1 MPTMKNPIPVFGV
14 IGGVLGILIS
24 LCLGTRALW
33 GGPIGGA
40 IGAVIGAY
48 LKERTRKMGHDVRHA
63 QYGVSL
69 PVPSRDGTEKAG
81 VSTESASRRWWLAG
95 SHGVELP
102 FLQDHL
108 ISRLQSGRIAAS
120 ALVCPEDVD
129 AWRPICEW
137 DEFAA
142 FITPLPPWPRSTTQ
156 TMPDGLETT
165 DRLPSRV
172 KALV

>member
-69 PVPSRDGTEKAG
+69 PVPSRRNGE
-81 VSTESASRRWWLAG
+81 
-95 SHGVELP
+95 
-102 FLQDHL
+102 
-108 ISRLQSGRIAAS
+108 SGREHRICKP
-120 ALVCPEDVD
+120 ALVAGRLARRRITISP
-129 AWRPICEW
+129 RPFNLSAPVWTDCCE
-137 DEFAA
+137 
-142 FITPLPPWPRSTTQ
+142 RSR
-156 TMPDGLETT
+156 M
-165 DRLPSRV
+165 SRGR
-172 KALV
+172 

>member
-1 MPTMKNPIPVFGV
+1 M
-14 IGGVLGILIS
+14 
-24 LCLGTRALW
+24 
-33 GGPIGGA
+33 
-40 IGAVIGAY
+40 IGAY
-48 LKERTRKMGHDVRHA
+48 LKERTRKTGHYVRHA

-142 FITPLPPWPRSTTQ
+142 FITPLPLWPRSTTQ

>member
-1 MPTMKNPIPVFGV
+1 MLTMKNPESVFGV

-33 GGPIGGA
+33 GGAIGGA
-40 IGAVIGAY
+40 IGGVIGAY
-48 LKERTRKMGHDVRHA
+48 LNQRTKKMGHDVRHA
-63 QYGVSL
+63 QYAL
-69 PVPSRDGTEKAG
+69 PLAVPSRDGTQKAA

-95 SHGVELP
+95 SRGIELP

-108 ISRLQSGRIAAS
+108 ISRLQSGQIAES
-120 ALVCPEDVD
+120 ALVCPEGVD

-142 FITPLPPWPRSTTQ
+142 FITRLPPLPRSNTQ
-156 TMPDGLETT
+156 TTRDALETT
-165 DRLPSRV
+165 DRRPSRV
-172 KALV
+172 KSMV